1 MFHVSNKGLSPE
13 DGAAEGGDLPCT
25 PQTLLGSVP
34 DQLLPLGAS
43 EKLGKVFSIHMC
55 VYIYICRRGY
65 FQALDIVNT
74 LKAEMQF
81 LSPRAELG
89 VCQCFRVNLPGP
101 GCVTALCLL
110 KVPEEDTER

>member
-1 MFHVSNKGLSPE
+1 MELLRGEICPAHPKPCWALSLASYCP
-13 DGAAEGGDLPCT
+13 
-25 PQTLLGSVP
+25 S
-34 DQLLPLGAS
+34 GAS

-55 VYIYICRRGY
+55 VYIYIYRRGY